1 MEWLY
6 KRGVASDGSGFI
18 IRRVASHASGFI
30 IRMVA
35 SDWEWL
41 YKRGWLYTHS
51 IRGHPSYSPPI
62 IKPLPSEATLPL
74 L

>member
-6 KRGVASDGSGFI
+6 KRGVASDGSGFIIRRVASHASGFI

-41 YKRGWLYTHS
+41 YKRGWLYN
-51 IRGHPSYSPPI
+51 R
-62 IKPLPSEATLPL
+62 
-74 L
+74 